1 MDYWIFVNYTT
12 EKRKNRIDKAIKI
25 LQDMDFNMPVL
36 DSNNRIIALLTESR
50 HTDIDLNNEIKVN
63 IESEIMKSE
72 LSKIKTVKNIFNNIG
87 FDTSLTTIERENK
100 IKFNLEI
107 VEDKM
112 NSGIKWNKIQNKTT
126 KATN

>member
-12 EKRKNRIDKAIKI
+12 EKRKNQIDKAIKI
-25 LQDMDFNMPVL
+25 LQGMDFNMPVL
-36 DSNNRIIALLTESR
+36 DSNNRIIALLTESS

-72 LSKIKTVKNIFNNIG
+72 LSKIETVKTIFNNVG
-87 FDTSLTTIERENK
+87 FDASLTTIERENK

-107 VEDKM
+107 VEDEI

>member
-12 EKRKNRIDKAIKI
+12 EKRKNQIDKAIKI

-36 DSNNRIIALLTESR
+36 DSNNRIIALLTESS

-107 VEDKM
+107 VEDEI